1 MGGGGADSGPR
12 TIGSYIMNKDTAN
25 YVQAVIEIALEP
37 WLKSLRQ
44 VERRLREN
52 ELVAIIDDLS
62 LPLEVKKDRLRSVL
76 GDAPMSVVN
85 LVYVMAAAGDLH
97 CLERVVE
104 DLELHVA
111 RAGRGTVGLVRSA
124 VPMTAEEKAKLEKGL
139 IGRFGDELALTYE
152 VDPSII
158 GGLVVRVGDLVMDGS
173 VAAKLTA
180 LRDELS

>member
-1 MGGGGADSGPR
+1 LGGAGADSGPR
-12 TIGSYIMNKDTAN
+12 TIGPYTMNKDTAN

-44 VERRLREN
+44 VERRLRES

-62 LPLEVKKDRLRSVL
+62 LPLEAKKDRLRPVL

-85 LVYVMAAAGDLH
+85 LVYTMAAAGDLH
-97 CLERVVE
+97 CLERVVI
-104 DLELHVA
+104 DLESHVA

-124 VPMTAEEKAKLEKGL
+124 VPLTSEEKARLEKGL
-139 IGRFGDELALTYE
+139 VLRFGDELALTYE
-152 VDPSII
+152 VDPAII

-173 VAAKLTA
+173 VAAKLAA

>member
-1 MGGGGADSGPR
+1 
-12 TIGSYIMNKDTAN
+12 MNKDTGN
-25 YVQAVIEIALEP
+25 YVQAIIETALEP

-62 LPLEVKKDRLRSVL
+62 FPLEAKKDRLRPVL

-85 LVYVMAAAGDLH
+85 LVYAMAAAGDLH

-111 RAGRGTVGLVRSA
+111 RAGRGLLGMVRSA
-124 VPMTAEEKAKLEKGL
+124 VPLTAEEKTRLEKSL
-139 IGRFGDELALTYE
+139 VSRFGDELVLTYE
-152 VDPSII
+152 LDPSII

-173 VAAKLTA
+173 VATKLSA
-180 LRDELS
+180 LRDELG

>member
-1 MGGGGADSGPR
+1 
-12 TIGSYIMNKDTAN
+12 
-25 YVQAVIEIALEP
+25 
-37 WLKSLRQ
+37 
-44 VERRLREN
+44 
-52 ELVAIIDDLS
+52 
-62 LPLEVKKDRLRSVL
+62 VL

-85 LVYVMAAAGDLH
+85 LVYAMAAVGDLH

-124 VPMTAEEKAKLEKGL
+124 VPLMPEEKARLEKSL
-139 IGRFGDELALTYE
+139 AGRFGDDLVLTYE
-152 VDPSII
+152 VDPAII

-173 VAAKLTA
+173 VATKLTV

>member
-1 MGGGGADSGPR
+1 
-12 TIGSYIMNKDTAN
+12 MNKETAP
-25 YVQAVIEIALEP
+25 YVQAVLETALEP

-44 VERRLREN
+44 VEHRLREN
-52 ELVAIIDDLS
+52 EAVAIIDDLS
-62 LPLEVKKDRLRSVL
+62 VPLEAKKDRLRPVL
-76 GDAPMSVVN
+76 GEVPMSVVN
-85 LVYVMAAAGDLH
+85 LVYTLAAAGDLH
-97 CLERVVE
+97 LLERLIA

-111 RAGRGTVGLVRSA
+111 RAGRGVLGLVRSA
-124 VPMTAEEKAKLEKGL
+124 VPLTAEEKARLEKSL
-139 IGRFGDELALTYE
+139 AVRFGDELALTYE